1 MSDAT
6 SKKCSSC
13 DKSFNAF
20 RRRHHCRFCGLV
32 FCSACCHRK
41 LTVTGLKKPTRI
53 CTQCSETIAKAE
65 AMRSCSAC
73 DPSDTGEQPIP
84 GSLNVSR
91 IQPEPNSAASLSDSD
106 SCETSLSLAQ
116 ATGLEVEDNT
126 LDSLVQDFSSHSDF
140 EDPCKGFLLSRTSE
154 LLAANS
160 LDPQWT
166 ETVIRLVKQ
175 AVESVWCFTRRKG
188 DSMNI
193 NRYVRIVK
201 VQAADRALSQYING
215 VVFYKNVAH
224 KKMKSRIVA
233 PNILLLEGGAEFT
246 NNDFKLVSMDTVVS
260 QETQRQKLFVTKVLS
275 LRPSL
280 LFVEKGISQKTISE
294 LSTQGITAVV
304 NIKKTVLDMIS
315 RITAGKILTSIDQAA
330 HSRTFLGHCGE
341 FAVKAVTRGTLVYVM
356 QGEGRGAMGASIVL
370 SGPDVSELRTVKKV
384 IRTLMIDYRSA
395 VLEADFFQLMGIVP
409 SETAISDNHTSTIA
423 CKLLTINTKLC
434 TKPQSLK
441 FSLYQDPED
450 LPLGRKLINLRK
462 DFSDLCVC
470 GSKVETHDLFYCK
483 KGGFVRVTGRCE
495 AEEMLPMDA
504 RDSVFL
510 TLTCKSCDEVVVLNA
525 PLNENAWEVSFYK
538 FISDFFMDCNR
549 SHKSHRCEVDVF
561 RGFRFN
567 FILKNVELSL
577 EFAFRPTYDLVP
589 IHFPDNSEY
598 YELLRFKTLIDLK
611 EAANEVLTSL
621 IQATYEVKQ
630 ALSMKAF
637 AEEKDESF
645 EQVKEE
651 IAQATDELSI
661 ELADMGKLEQNPE
674 FRNYLLVETYRRRIF
689 FLVCK
694 GKSVI
699 ENSRHSLKTNRTL
712 TLSRRRTPDVSQR
725 QSLSG
730 ISIQQDSSWEE
741 CPVSRARDSQSMRLI
756 HPIVATNKLD
766 PVIRSR
772 NFEYLQRGNLTL
784 PLGKLNICIPVDE
797 EDSLSI
803 VAYALNSADFYD
815 SVGFWM
821 DDVAKAEDRSS
832 VDEFIHTELL
842 LKDADHFDT
851 RFSTYDETDMQE
863 AENKLE
869 MQRLYGH
876 HVLYH
881 VTAYYPRQF
890 QALQLYSEKPESFL
904 LSISKAMRH
913 HYTPGKSGAS
923 FSYAHD
929 SKYVLKSVDEKE
941 IAMFIDL
948 APNYFRHLFK
958 SFYHS
963 MPSRLAKVYGAYR
976 VSVKNFLTGSKRVEW
991 LLLFENLSVVM
1002 PRLHQVFDLKGTLNA
1017 RRFVKPGE
1025 SKTKMDRNF
1034 LDEMKGLPLFLTA
1047 RAKRELD
1054 AALWNDTRFLSKQN
1068 VVDYSLLI
1076 MVSDEERKLA
1086 LGVIDYMQQYTFE
1099 KAVESKYKKMTAS
1112 ETPTITNPE
1121 EYKNRFRTQVMQE
1134 YFLAID
1140 D

>member
-1 MSDAT
+1 
-6 SKKCSSC
+6 
-13 DKSFNAF
+13 
-20 RRRHHCRFCGLV
+20 
-32 FCSACCHRK
+32 
-41 LTVTGLKKPTRI
+41 
-53 CTQCSETIAKAE
+53 
-65 AMRSCSAC
+65 MRSTSAG
-73 DPSDTGEQPIP
+73 DPEETGEQPIP

-91 IQPEPNSAASLSDSD
+91 IQPEPSSAASLSECD
-106 SCETSLSLAQ
+106 SCDTSLSLAP
-116 ATGLEVEDNT
+116 ATCLEVEDNT
-126 LDSLVQDFSSHSDF
+126 LDALVQDLFSHSEF
-140 EDPCKGFLLSRTSE
+140 EDPCKSFLLSRTNE
-154 LLAANS
+154 LLATSN
-160 LDPQWT
+160 LDPLWT
-166 ETVIRLVKQ
+166 EIVIRLVKQ
-175 AVESVWCFTRRKG
+175 TVESVWCFTRRKG

-193 NRYVRIVK
+193 NKYIRIVK
-201 VQAADRALSQYING
+201 VQAADRALSQYVNG

-224 KKMKSRIVA
+224 KKMKNRIAA

-246 NNDFKLVSMDTVVS
+246 NNEFKLVSMDTVVS
-260 QETQRQKLFVTKVLS
+260 QETQRQKLFVTKVMG

-304 NIKKTVLDMIS
+304 NIKKGVLDMIS

-330 HSRTFLGHCGE
+330 HSRSFFGHCEE
-341 FAVKAVTRGTLVYVM
+341 FAVKQVTRGTLVYVT
-356 QGEGRGAMGASIVL
+356 QSGGKSVMGASIVL
-370 SGPDVSELRTVKKV
+370 SGPDINELRTVKKV
-384 IRTLMIDYRSA
+384 LRTLMIDYRSA
-395 VLEADFFQLMGIVP
+395 ILEADFLQLIGVTP
-409 SETAISDNHTSTIA
+409 SETAISDNYTSVVA

-434 TKPQSLK
+434 TKPQALK
-441 FSLYQDPED
+441 FSLYQDAED

-462 DFSDLCVC
+462 DLSDLCVC
-470 GSKVETHDLFYCK
+470 GSKVQSHELFYCK
-483 KGGFVRVTGRCE
+483 KGGFVRITGRCC
-495 AEEMLPMDA
+495 AEEILPMDTH
-504 RDSVFL
+504 DSIFL
-510 TLTCKSCDEVVVLNA
+510 TLVCKNCEEVVFTNL
-525 PLNENAWEVSFYK
+525 PLNENVWEVSFYK
-538 FISDFFMDCNR
+538 FISDFFQDCNR
-549 SHKSHRCEVDVF
+549 KHKLHHCAVDVF

-567 FILKNVELSL
+567 FILKNAELSM
-577 EFAFRPTYDLVP
+577 EFAYRPTYELVP
-589 IHFPDNSEY
+589 IHFPENSEY

-621 IQATYEVKQ
+621 IQATFEVKQ
-630 ALSMKAF
+630 ELSVKAF

-661 ELADMGKLEQNPE
+661 ELADMGKLEQNPQ
-674 FRNYLLVETYRRRIF
+674 FRNYLQVETYRRKIF

-699 ENSRHSLKTNRTL
+699 ENSRNCLKASR
-712 TLSRRRTPDVSQR
+712 TLSRRRTPEVSQI
-725 QSLSG
+725 QSLSVA
-730 ISIQQDSSWEE
+730 SIQQDSSWEE

-756 HPIVATNKLD
+756 HPIAATNKLD
-766 PVIRSR
+766 PIIRSR

-784 PLGKLNICIPVDE
+784 PLGRSDMCIPVDE
-797 EDSLSI
+797 DDSLSI
-803 VAYALNSADFYD
+803 VAYALNSVDFYD
-815 SVGFWM
+815 NVGYLM
-821 DDVAKAEDRSS
+821 ADVTKAEDRSA
-832 VDEFIHTELL
+832 VDEFIHSELL
-842 LKDADHFDT
+842 LKDAVHYDT

-869 MQRLYGH
+869 MQRLYGP

-890 QALQLYSEKPESFL
+890 QALQLYTEKPESFF

-929 SKYVLKSVDEKE
+929 SKYTLKSVDEKE

-976 VSVKNFLTGSKRVEW
+976 VSVKNYLTGNKRVEW
-991 LLLFENLSVVM
+991 LLLFENLSIVM

-1034 LDEMKGLPLFLTA
+1034 LDDMKGLPLFLTA

-1076 MVSDEERKLA
+1076 MMSDEERKLA